1 MSTLSRINSKIDQLQ
16 FSYYGIMS
24 VTLMAGSYVASVALI
39 VILMNNAPTWQ
50 IALISCTAMGSNA
63 AAISHA
69 PLRWVVWSFITNILA
84 SLFLILI
91 SLF

>member
-1 MSTLSRINSKIDQLQ
+1 MSTLNRINSKIDQLQ
-16 FSYYGIMS
+16 YSYYGIMS
-24 VTLMAGSYVASVALI
+24 VSLLAGSCIASVALI
-39 VILMNNAPTWQ
+39 VILMNNAPMWQ
-50 IALISCTAMGSNA
+50 IALISCSAMGSNA

-69 PLRWVVWSFITNILA
+69 PLRWVVWSFIINILT